1 MTITGR
7 DIARA
12 HGMVK
17 SAQLKLERHQAKGE
31 HMVGQISQSVEVA
44 AGALGAGVLAGRY
57 GTLALGPVPVDLA
70 AGVAG
75 HILGFAGLAGK
86 YSEHLHNFSDGFIA
100 SWAVKM
106 GVGLGTSWRIKSG
119 QSAFTTSGDVGALG
133 SGYGSSYGYGY
144 PQSGMV
150 SEEELQQ
157 MARMI

>member
-17 SAQLKLERHQAKGE
+17 SAQAKLERHQARGE
-31 HMVGQISQSVEVA
+31 HMVGQASQSLEVVS
-44 AGALGAGVLAGRY
+44 GALAAGVLAGRY
-57 GTLALGPVPVDLA
+57 GTIALGPVPVDLA
-70 AGVAG
+70 AGLAG
-75 HILGFAGLAGK
+75 HILGFAGVAGK
-86 YSEHLHNFSDGFIA
+86 YAEHLHNFSDGFLA

-106 GVGLGTSWRIKSG
+106 GVGLGTTWRIKSG

-133 SGYGSSYGYGY
+133 SGYGYGYGN
-144 PQSGMV
+144 QV